1 MSATTTWKCPQDGME
16 WSVKDRK
23 CPTCGY
29 VNMPKCVTL
38 RSHSTGNGAEIS
50 ATTRLGKAVFTQR
63 FADPDAKFAADEQ
76 FEVIRDDA
84 VLFAWVIRP
93 VAGARNATHYNG
105 AEVPAAGVE
114 LGEGGT
120 ITVGRTRLKL
130 IVTFKSR
137 GERT

>member
-16 WSVKDRK
+16 WSIKERK

-38 RSHSTGNGAEIS
+38 RSAATGKGADI
-50 ATTRLGKAVFTQR
+50 AVTTRLGNAVFTQR

-76 FEVIRDDA
+76 FEIVRDDT
-84 VLFAWVIRP
+84 VLYAWVIRP

-105 AEVPAAGVE
+105 TEVPATGCELADGGV
-114 LGEGGT
+114 
-120 ITVGRTRLKL
+120 ITVGRTKLKL
-130 IVTFKSR
+130 TVALK
-137 GERT
+137 